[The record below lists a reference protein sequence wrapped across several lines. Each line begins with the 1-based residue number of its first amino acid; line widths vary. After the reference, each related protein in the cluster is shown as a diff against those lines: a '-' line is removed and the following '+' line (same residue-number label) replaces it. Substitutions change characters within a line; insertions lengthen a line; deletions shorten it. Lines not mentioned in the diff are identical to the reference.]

1 MLTPGFIDDLIS
13 NYDDLDTFEELL
25 QDAKENEMNFNISS
39 WNEKVEDEGYENIHQ
54 ELLLLRQFI
63 QNLESDNQELLNK
76 ILWLIRVL
84 EKKYKE
90 SIIDKILNYSIQEI
104 LQTSEK
110 TTTLSSIDANHY
122 FVEDDCF
129 FDNKTSWIEQV
140 YLYFKSLT
148 VEELKSIEFQQLS
161 EKLFNCFGDKKN
173 ESMLYN
179 IVLNRAIRFIV
190 ESIKGQYR
198 TVMKEL
204 KENIKEVEKIK
215 NIRHRL
221 YPEYIDGQETLPF
234 CENIIK
240 ESITK
245 SIEEKTTSTKGKNK
259 LDEEQK
265 KIDDSYQQLVLQF

>member
-1 MLTPGFIDDLIS
+1 MLTPGFIDNLIG

-25 QDAKENEMNFNISS
+25 QDAKENEMDFNISS
-39 WNEKVEDEGYENIHQ
+39 WNEKIEDEGYENIYQ

-76 ILWLIRVL
+76 TLWLIRVL

-90 SIIDKILNYSIQEI
+90 SIIDKMLNYSIQDI
-104 LQTSEK
+104 LQASEK
-110 TTTLSSIDANHY
+110 TNTLSSIDANHY

-129 FDNKTSWIEQV
+129 FDNKTSWIEQA

-148 VEELKSIEFQQLS
+148 AEKLKGIEFQQLS
-161 EKLFNCFGDKKN
+161 EILFNCFEDKKN

-179 IVLNRAIRFIV
+179 IVLNRAIKCV
-190 ESIKGQYR
+190 VDSIKSQYR
-198 TVMKEL
+198 TVIKEL

-215 NIRHRL
+215 SIRHRL

-234 CENIIK
+234 CEGIIK
-240 ESITK
+240 ESINK
-245 SIEEKTTSTKGKNK
+245 SLEENTTSTKSNNK
-259 LDEEQK
+259 LDKEQK
-265 KIDDSYQQLVLQF
+265 KTDDSYQQLVLQF

>member
-1 MLTPGFIDDLIS
+1 MVNPC
-13 NYDDLDTFEELL
+13 
-25 QDAKENEMNFNISS
+25 
-39 WNEKVEDEGYENIHQ
+39 V
-54 ELLLLRQFI
+54 R
-63 QNLESDNQELLNK
+63 
-76 ILWLIRVL
+76 
-84 EKKYKE
+84 KKYKE
-90 SIIDKILNYSIQEI
+90 SIIDKMLNYSIQDI

-110 TTTLSSIDANHY
+110 PNTLSSIDANHY

-129 FDNKTSWIEQV
+129 FDNKTSWIEQA

-148 VEELKSIEFQQLS
+148 VEELKGIEFQQLS
-161 EKLFNCFGDKKN
+161 EILFNCFEDKKN

-179 IVLNRAIRFIV
+179 IVLNRAIKCVV

-265 KIDDSYQQLVLQF
+265 KTDDSYQQLVLQF